1 MKKREIMKEK
11 VLFKDEIDWDK
22 VSLLIKIGIL
32 GAFINLAGDMLAGWG
47 VRDMSLGGI
56 EGLIYQYITMSDG
69 KMFWAAILGLIG
81 APVSVLGHFGI
92 YKLFK
97 PYSRKYANLF
107 GVGMLVCLILGG
119 PGVHMSSLASAFFYK
134 YMTAAAPATALTSS
148 IKFACYFSL
157 PLYIP
162 FFIFWVINV
171 YAYIKAVSGGFS
183 PFPRWGWVFSMPVG
197 NLLFSLVGL
206 FGNYA
211 IVNAI
216 VMGALTLGNIWMLG
230 GVLLMLGKAKENRK
244 S

>member
-1 MKKREIMKEK
+1 MEGENKLKK
-11 VLFKDEIDWDK
+11 DIDWDRI
-22 VSLLIKIGIL
+22 SLLLKISIL

-47 VRDMSLGGI
+47 VRNTSLNGI
-56 EGLIYQYITMSDG
+56 EGLIYQYITMSDR

-92 YKLFK
+92 YKLLK

-107 GVGMLVCLILGG
+107 GAGMLVCLILGG

-134 YMTAAAPATALTSS
+134 YMTAAAPATALASS

-162 FFIFWVINV
+162 FFIFWVIDV

-183 PFPRWGWVFSMPVG
+183 PFPRWGWVFSIPVG
-197 NLLFSLVGL
+197 GLLFSLVGL
-206 FGNYA
+206 FGNYS

-216 VMGALTLGNIWMLG
+216 VMGALTLGNIWMLSG
-230 GVLLMLGKAKENRK
+230 ALLMLGKAKENLNK
-244 S
+244 SPSD